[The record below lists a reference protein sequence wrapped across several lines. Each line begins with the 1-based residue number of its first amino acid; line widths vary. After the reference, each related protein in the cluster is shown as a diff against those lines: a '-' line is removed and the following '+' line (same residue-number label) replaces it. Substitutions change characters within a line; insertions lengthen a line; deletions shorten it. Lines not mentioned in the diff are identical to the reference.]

1 MNWINSLII
10 FLFSVIYLSFF
21 VYQTKFH
28 KLQRVEFHSVLILQS
43 TSLLSNFLHR
53 FPHDRVP
60 LSEYTVRVGSIYIQL
75 SRLGTMFNVFCR
87 FWSSRCSL
95 LLNWRQTVT
104 RLVRYI
110 SSELVPTRSS
120 PTLEILCRHTQG
132 LSFEVLL
139 SLVIILWSDFW
150 NFHHA

>member
-1 MNWINSLII
+1 MNWIRSLII
-10 FLFSVIYLSFF
+10 FLFPLYIFRSSY
-21 VYQTKFH
+21 TKLNFTNCNVWNPT
-28 KLQRVEFHSVLILQS
+28 LLILQS

-53 FPHDRVP
+53 FPHDRVY

-110 SSELVPTRSS
+110 SSELICQHVPRRLLKFSVDIHRDY
-120 PTLEILCRHTQG
+120 LLK
-132 LSFEVLL
+132 FYWVL
-139 SLVIILWSDFW
+139 
-150 NFHHA
+150 